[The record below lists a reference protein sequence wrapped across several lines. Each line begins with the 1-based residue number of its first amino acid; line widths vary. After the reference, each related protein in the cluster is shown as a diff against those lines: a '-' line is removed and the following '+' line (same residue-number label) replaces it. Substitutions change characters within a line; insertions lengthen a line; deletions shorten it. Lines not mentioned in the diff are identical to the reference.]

1 LADAI
6 LGWLKLIDNNLYK
19 KIIFVFF
26 ISAIYIPFFYMQ
38 VSAQVSATSLILDG
52 MHKFSPED
60 NPVYALPS
68 FDDSQWKPVTIPGSW
83 QSQGIEPEEN
93 VGWYRIHFTVH
104 GAQYSRLALL
114 LGRIGDAD
122 EVFLNGIKI
131 GEEGVIGKRFVEATK
146 VVRLYEIPHDLLK
159 YHGTNVIA
167 VRVLNTYLNG
177 GIFDAGVTVG
187 DYNTLLITKLKRD
200 KTIGIAEFCFFT
212 FFAIFFVTCFFF
224 YIKGLRDKE
233 YIYFWLFISLYAML
247 FVLGS
252 LSFYNAGFKTPYIQQ
267 IINSISTLIPASL
280 VLLLIY
286 VYQKKFNIYIKSLLL
301 TFFTIALINA
311 LYPVYVLKHFLY
323 NVWKVT
329 FIATA
334 AFTVFLAVK
343 AYLKKAYESAPIL
356 LGITGLV
363 IGFILESIGGLDLLQ
378 ITGFFLW
385 DYSVAFFMI
394 CIMYALTARYMRI
407 KELQSASVR
416 IFKAHEDERKRLAR
430 EIHDGV
436 GPSLLSIKL
445 RLQMLEAQAKA
456 GNQVE
461 GESLS
466 ELLSEVTNT
475 TEELRAVAMDLRPS
489 FLENIDII
497 DAIRWH
503 AEKLQERLGMQINVT
518 TDGMTDIDSKMKDT
532 IYRIYQETLSNAVKH
547 SEATA
552 VDIVLRMDG
561 NFFSLE
567 VKDNGK
573 GFDPAHAETTE
584 EGMGLSTIRERV
596 ELLGGILR
604 IKSSDTMGTSVSIE
618 VPVE

>member
-1 LADAI
+1 MIFLTMKF
-6 LGWLKLIDNNLYK
+6 LLSKQSQYK
-19 KIIFVFF
+19 VLMYFLFF
-26 ISAIYIPFFYMQ
+26 MNTAFLF
-38 VSAQVSATSLILDG
+38 SATEIHAQKDYIILDG
-52 MHKFSPED
+52 IHKFSPRD
-60 NPVYALPS
+60 NSTWAFPS
-68 FDDSQWKPVTIPGSW
+68 TDDTQWQSIKVPGSW
-83 QSQGIEPEEN
+83 QSQGIKPIKGI
-93 VGWYRIHFTVH
+93 GWYRIHFTVH
-104 GAQYSRLALL
+104 DAPYSQPAVL

-131 GEEGVIGKRFVEATK
+131 VGEGVIGERFVEATK

-167 VRVLNTYLNG
+167 IRVMNTYLNG
-177 GIFDAGVTVG
+177 GIFDAGVAVG
-187 DYNTLLITKLKRD
+187 DYDSLLIMKLKRD
-200 KTIGIAEFCFFT
+200 KNFIIAEFCFFT

-233 YIYFWLFISLYAML
+233 YIYFWLFISLYGIL
-247 FVLGS
+247 FALGS
-252 LSFYNAGFKTPYIQQ
+252 LSFYNTGFKTPFIQQ
-267 IINSISTLIPASL
+267 IINSISTLIPAIL
-280 VLLLIY
+280 VLLLIH
-286 VYQKKFNIYIKSLLL
+286 VYQEKLSIYIRSLLL
-301 TFFTIALINA
+301 VFPAIVLLNA
-311 LYPVYVLKHFLY
+311 LFPVYALKYFLY
-323 NVWKVT
+323 SLWKII
-329 FIATA
+329 FIATVT
-334 AFTVFLAVK
+334 FMVFLALK
-343 AYLKKAYESAPIL
+343 AYMKKVYESAPIL
-356 LGITGLV
+356 LGITGLA

-385 DYSVAFFMI
+385 DYSIAFFMI

-407 KELQSASVR
+407 KELQSTSVR

-430 EIHDGV
+430 ELHDGI
-436 GPSLLSIKL
+436 GPSLLSIKM
-445 RLQMLEAQAKA
+445 RLQMLESQVKA
-456 GNQVE
+456 GNPME
-461 GESLS
+461 KESFP
-466 ELLSEVTNT
+466 ELISEVTNT
-475 TEELRAVAMDLRPS
+475 ADELRAVAMDLRPS

-503 AEKLQERLGMQINVT
+503 AKKLQERLGMQIEVANEGVIN
-518 TDGMTDIDSKMKDT
+518 IDPKMKDT

-561 NFFSLE
+561 KFFLLE

-573 GFDPAHAETTE
+573 GFNPAKTETKE
-584 EGMGLSTIRERV
+584 EGLGLATIRERV

>member
-1 LADAI
+1 
-6 LGWLKLIDNNLYK
+6 
-19 KIIFVFF
+19 
-26 ISAIYIPFFYMQ
+26 
-38 VSAQVSATSLILDG
+38 
-52 MHKFSPED
+52 MHKFSPDD
-60 NPVYALPS
+60 NPFYALPS
-68 FDDSQWKPVTIPGSW
+68 FDDSQWKSVIIPGSW
-83 QSQGIEPEEN
+83 QSQGIKPEEN
-93 VGWYRIHFTVH
+93 VGWYRMHFTVH
-104 GAQYSRLALL
+104 GAQYSQSALL
-114 LGRIGDAD
+114 LGRIGDTD

-131 GEEGVIGKRFVEATK
+131 GGEGVIGKKVVEATK
-146 VVRLYEIPHDLLK
+146 VVRLYKIPRDLLK

-167 VRVLNTYLNG
+167 VRVMNTYLNG

-187 DYNTLLITKLKRD
+187 DYNALLITKLKKD

-212 FFAIFFVTCFFF
+212 FFAIFFVTCSFF
-224 YIKGLRDKE
+224 YIRGLRDKE
-233 YIYFWLFISLYAML
+233 YIYFWLFISLYGIL
-247 FVLGS
+247 FVFGS
-252 LSFYNAGFKTPYIQQ
+252 LSFYSMGFKTPFIQL
-267 IINSISTLIPASL
+267 IINSISTVIPAIL
-280 VLLLIY
+280 VLLLIH
-286 VYQKKFNIYIKSLLL
+286 VYQEKINIYIRSLLL
-301 TFFTIALINA
+301 LFPVIALINA
-311 LYPVYVLKHFLY
+311 LFPIYILKFFLY
-323 NVWKVT
+323 NVWKVI

-334 AFTVFLAVK
+334 AFMVFLAIK
-343 AYLKKAYESAPIL
+343 AYLKKVYESAPIL

-385 DYSVAFFMI
+385 DYSIAFFMM

-445 RLQMLEAQAKA
+445 RLQMLEAQVKA

-461 GESLS
+461 EESFS

-475 TEELRAVAMDLRPS
+475 TDELRAVAIDLRPS
-489 FLENIDII
+489 FLENIDIT

-503 AEKLQERLGMQINVT
+503 AKKLQERLGMQIDVANE
-518 TDGMTDIDSKMKDT
+518 GIINIDPKMKDT

-547 SEATA
+547 SDATT
-552 VDIVLRMDG
+552 VDIILRMDG
-561 NFFSLE
+561 NFFLLE

-573 GFDPAHAETTE
+573 GFNPAKTETK
-584 EGMGLSTIRERV
+584 EGGLGLVTIKERV
-596 ELLGGILR
+596 ELLGGVLR
-604 IKSSDTMGTSVSIE
+604 IKSSDTMGTSISIE